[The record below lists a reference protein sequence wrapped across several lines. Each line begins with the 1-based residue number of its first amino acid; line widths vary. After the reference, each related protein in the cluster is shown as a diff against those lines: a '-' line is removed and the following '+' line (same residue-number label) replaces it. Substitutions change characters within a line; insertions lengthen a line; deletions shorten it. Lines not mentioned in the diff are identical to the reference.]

1 MHPTYMQMCV
11 HAYEFVC
18 QKCCMDSIYTTHRYM
33 IDDEKDTKIEDLKDK
48 ASMTKKQVERL
59 QGQIEK
65 LMQERGIS
73 VDEQLNEDL
82 LHIMSEQK
90 GGNT

>member
-1 MHPTYMQMCV
+1 M
-11 HAYEFVC
+11 
-18 QKCCMDSIYTTHRYM
+18 KKI
-33 IDDEKDTKIEDLKDK
+33 KKIEDLKDK

-82 LHIMSEQK
+82 QHTMSEQK
-90 GGNT
+90 GEIHKKFSKTVLNEYFGTNNYMQQASQTFVK